1 MPKLSQARANDSL
14 AFVSSKQK
22 RVPTSARSIH
32 QSTFVPF
39 AMREASPRNRSS
51 CFPAARTIR
60 QYSLGKIPS
69 SNDNQN
75 TRLIDTKMENL
86 RRGRHRGAKEL
97 EHHEG
102 DSRGLPRP
110 AQSRSG

>member
-32 QSTFVPF
+32 QSTLVPF
-39 AMREASPRNRSS
+39 AMRQASTRNRSG

-60 QYSLGKIPS
+60 QYSFGKMPS
-69 SNDNQN
+69 SNDSQN

-86 RRGRHRGAKEL
+86 RRGLHGGVKEL
-97 EHHEG
+97 DHRE
-102 DSRGLPRP
+102 
-110 AQSRSG
+110 